1 LDGRLLESGILEN
14 ECEDGRIQGVNPAP
28 VVAYLELTQTRLGLN
43 PQVLRRTMGPIPARL
58 AP

>member
-1 LDGRLLESGILEN
+1 
-14 ECEDGRIQGVNPAP
+14 
-28 VVAYLELTQTRLGLN
+28 LELTQTRLGLN